1 MPRKLALRESHE
13 GALDLRRFWL
23 EQIEYK
29 EADEAPEEY
38 DEPTV
43 WMSYPAIRKSA
54 SDPNTY
60 LMTLRIKTSQ
70 GDFRSIDLTICGV
83 FRLTTDDDENK
94 GTANLL
100 LYNGSAM
107 LFGTARG
114 IVETVTSLTG
124 FGRLRVP
131 SVNIAKLLRRK

>member
-1 MPRKLALRESHE
+1 M
-13 GALDLRRFWL
+13 

-43 WMSYPAIRKSA
+43 MMSRPVIRRSA
-54 SDPNTY
+54 SEASTY
-60 LMTLRIKTSQ
+60 LMTLRIKASQ
-70 GDFRSIDLTICGV
+70 GDVRSIDLTICGV
-83 FRLTTDDDENK
+83 FQLKTDDDRNK
-94 GTANLL
+94 GSEKMLV
-100 LYNGSAM
+100 YNGSAM

-131 SVNIAKLLRRK
+131 SANIAKLLSGK